1 MDEQQRRLVE
11 ELLFSDKKA
20 HSFAKRLYFGAF
32 DSHLVFPFPTV
43 SPNEQ
48 PLLDNYFAKV
58 KTFIEKEIDPDK
70 IDRDSDIPKTVLKG
84 LGKLGVLGMSVPKEF
99 GGMGMSQLAYCQV
112 VEAIAGR
119 CASTALL
126 INAHQSIGLRALL
139 LFGKPEQQKKW
150 LHDLATGEK
159 IAAFS
164 LTEPNAGSDASAVET
179 RAVFDP
185 IKKVYRLNGKKQWT
199 TNGSIAGILTVMA
212 KTAVETPQ
220 GLQDKVTAFLVTP
233 DMRGFK
239 VTASSLEKVGMRGT
253 HTSNLEFTD
262 MEVPAEN
269 VLGPLGGGL
278 KVCLTVLDFGRTTF
292 GAMCTGAAK
301 FLLEKSITHSKN
313 RFQFKRPLASFGLV
327 KKKLAS
333 MAAYTYAMESTTLLT
348 AGLIDRGAE
357 DIMLE
362 SALLKVFA
370 SEALWTILYDAMQI
384 YGGRSFFTEYPFERM
399 MRDARLN
406 MVGEGS
412 NEVLRAFI
420 GAVGMRDVGL
430 ELKAYVDGFKNPYA
444 ERKMLGRLLPQL
456 ASRLMAPQIPIKSK
470 ELRDESSLL
479 GQAIRRFGWSVARLL
494 AYYREGIVE
503 RQLELERIANSAI
516 ALYAV
521 TAVLSRLETKLSGK
535 VPAAPSPQELA
546 TGKLYCQIAFKT
558 IDDNLRDLFSSIDQ
572 DYEHLAEQLTG
583 LDKHERS

>member
-20 HSFAKRLYFGAF
+20 LGFAKKIYFGAF
-32 DSHLVFPFPTV
+32 DPKMVIPFPTL
-43 SPNEQ
+43 PPEERQ
-48 PLLDNYFAKV
+48 PLAEFLAKV
-58 KTFIEKEIDPDK
+58 KEFIEKEIDPDK
-70 IDRDSDIPKTVLKG
+70 IDRDADIPKAVLKG
-84 LGKLGVLGMSVPKEF
+84 LGKMGVLGMSVPKEY

-139 LFGKPEQQKKW
+139 LFGTENQRKEW
-150 LHDLATGEK
+150 LESLAHGEK

-164 LTEPNAGSDASAVET
+164 LTEANAGSDASAVET
-179 RAVFDP
+179 RAVYDP

-199 TNGSIAGILTVMA
+199 TNGSIAQVLTVMA
-212 KTAVETPQ
+212 KTAIDTPQ

-233 DMRGFK
+233 NMRGFK
-239 VTASSLEKVGMRGT
+239 VTASGLEKVGMRGT
-253 HTSNLEFTD
+253 HTANLEFTD

-292 GAMCTGAAK
+292 GSMCTGAAK
-301 FLLEKSITHSKN
+301 FLLDKSLAHAKS

-333 MAAYTYAMESTTLLT
+333 MAALTYAMESSTFLT
-348 AGLIDRGAE
+348 AGLIDRGAD

-370 SEALWTILYDAMQI
+370 SEALWSILYDAMQI
-384 YGGRSFFTEYPFERM
+384 FGGRSFFTDFPLERM

-406 MVGEGS
+406 MIGEGS

-430 ELKAYVDGFKNPYA
+430 ELKAYADAFMNPIA
-444 ERKMLGRLLPQL
+444 ERKLLGRLLPQL
-456 ASRLMAPQIPIKSK
+456 VSRLSAPEIPLKSREIKSQVDA
-470 ELRDESSLL
+470 LSN
-479 GQAIRRFGWSVARLL
+479 AIRRFGWSVARLL
-494 AYYREGIVE
+494 KHYREDIVE

-516 ALYAV
+516 AIYTV
-521 TAVLSRLETKLSGK
+521 TAVLSRLDSKLSGSNPDSLTK
-535 VPAAPSPQELA
+535 HELS
-546 TGKLYCQIAFKT
+546 TGLLYCQMAFET
-558 IDDNLRDLFSSIDQ
+558 IDNNLNNLFSSTDRA
-572 DYEHLAEQLTG
+572 YEKLAEQLTG
-583 LDKHERS
+583 LEKS